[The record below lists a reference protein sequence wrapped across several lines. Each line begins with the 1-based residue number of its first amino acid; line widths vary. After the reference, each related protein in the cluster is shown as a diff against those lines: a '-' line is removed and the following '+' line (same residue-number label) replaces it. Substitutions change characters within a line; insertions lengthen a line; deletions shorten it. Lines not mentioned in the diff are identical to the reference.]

1 MRPMLWTAGV
11 AVMGALVLTLSAP
24 ARAATALVVQ
34 DNVALRAAAKDSA
47 PVQAQLARGEALEI
61 RGERLDHFQVY
72 DYRRERGGF
81 VRKSQLLPLD
91 GPAGEPASL
100 LAALRLVRQQP
111 GAESLGLG
119 LAAAYVQ
126 AATAQQ
132 MNGAS
137 GVEVLDAMGTLSERL
152 ADRASRNTPR
162 PDGSPS
168 PADVQVAAQ
177 LDVAARYG
185 IRFRTLERESGVV
198 QLCYDG
204 EAFRRVMA
212 MPAASPEQQAR
223 AALSLTR
230 ADCMAP
236 ATTPAQREPQEQW
249 RAEVLDKVTLQG
261 LPGHWKNRVLMRQVA
276 VWSSLADAR
285 ARRAQMAVPS
295 ALNVPL
301 AAASTSTSAS
311 ASASVSVSVSASAEA
326 AKTVSLEV
334 QRQAASAASSA
345 PAQIAQQ
352 IQQAQQA
359 QQAAAKALSAFALIN
374 PPDLADDD
382 QAAFNE
388 AVMRGNATRWLAVP
402 AAASE
407 QTLAGL
413 RLTVQAGQPGET
425 CLTLSAVNG
434 REALLR
440 HCGWGLVSAASARVN
455 REGTAVALA
464 SVPTDG
470 WRELWLL
477 RKTPQGWRLTVLP
490 PSAAQPGLGYAE
502 LAGFAPGGKEM
513 LVARESRAEGRY
525 RRSYEVVDLD
535 TLETR
540 RQAGEPALLGAFQR
554 WQSPDWKA
562 ASLSVR

>member
-11 AVMGALVLTLSAP
+11 AVMGALVLTVSAP
-24 ARAATALVVQ
+24 ALAATALVVQ
-34 DNVALRAAAKDSA
+34 DNVALRASAKDSA

-119 LAAAYVQ
+119 LVAAYVQ

-132 MNGAS
+132 MNGET

-185 IRFRTLERESGVV
+185 IRFRTIERESGVV

-230 ADCMAP
+230 ADCMTP
-236 ATTPAQREPQEQW
+236 STTPAQREPQEQW

-285 ARRAQMAVPS
+285 ARRAQMAVSPPP
-295 ALNVPL
+295 NVPL
-301 AAASTSTSAS
+301 AAS
-311 ASASVSVSVSASAEA
+311 SVSTAASAEA
-326 AKTVSLEV
+326 AKTASLEV
-334 QRQAASAASSA
+334 QRQAASTA
-345 PAQIAQQ
+345 PPQIAQQ
-352 IQQAQQA
+352 I

-413 RLTVQAGQPGET
+413 RLTVQPGQPGET

-434 REALLR
+434 RDALLR

-455 REGTAVALA
+455 REGSAVALA

-540 RQAGEPALLGAFQR
+540 RQAGEPGLLGAFQR

>member
-11 AVMGALVLTLSAP
+11 AVVGALVLTLSSQAQ
-24 ARAATALVVQ
+24 AQAATALVVQ
-34 DNVALRAAAKDSA
+34 DHVALRAAAKDSA

-91 GPAGEPASL
+91 GPAGTPASL

-126 AATAQQ
+126 AATAQD
-132 MNGAS
+132 MNGAN
-137 GVEVLDAMGTLSERL
+137 GVEVLDAMATLSERL

-162 PDGSPS
+162 PDGAPS

-185 IRFRTLERESGVV
+185 LRFRTLERESGVV

-204 EAFRRVMA
+204 EAFRRVLA
-212 MPAASPEQQAR
+212 MPAATAEQQAR
-223 AALSLTR
+223 AALALTR

-236 ATTPAQREPQEQW
+236 APTPAQREPMEQW
-249 RAEVLDKVTLQG
+249 RADVLEKVELRG
-261 LPGHWKNRVLMRQVA
+261 LASYWKNRVLMRQVA

-285 ARRAQMAVPS
+285 ARRAQIS
-295 ALNVPL
+295 AQNGP
-301 AAASTSTSAS
+301 
-311 ASASVSVSVSASAEA
+311 
-326 AKTVSLEV
+326 
-334 QRQAASAASSA
+334 A
-345 PAQIAQQ
+345 PQD
-352 IQQAQQA
+352 
-359 QQAAAKALSAFALIN
+359 AAAKALSAFALIQ
-374 PPDLADDD
+374 PSDLADDD

-388 AVMRGNATRWLAVP
+388 AVMRGNAARWLAMPP
-402 AAASE
+402 AAAD

-413 RLTVQAGQPGET
+413 RLTVQPGQPGET
-425 CLTLSAVNG
+425 CLTLSAVGG
-434 REALLR
+434 RDTLLR
-440 HCGWGLVSAASARVN
+440 HCGWGLVAASSARVN

-477 RKTPQGWRLTVLP
+477 RKTAQVWRLMVLP
-490 PSAAQPGLGYAE
+490 PAAAQPGIGYAE

-513 LVARESRAEGRY
+513 LVAREARAEGRY
-525 RRSYEVVDLD
+525 RRSYDVVDLD
-535 TLETR
+535 SLETR
-540 RQAGEPALLGAFQR
+540 RQAGDPSLLGAFQR
-554 WQSPDWKA
+554 WQAPDWKA
-562 ASLSVR
+562 ASLSLR

>member
-11 AVMGALVLTLSAP
+11 AVVGALVLTLSSQAQ
-24 ARAATALVVQ
+24 AATALVVQ

-61 RGERLDHFQVY
+61 RGERMDHFQVY

-81 VRKSQLLPLD
+81 VRKSQLLMLE

-126 AATAQQ
+126 AATAQD
-132 MNGAS
+132 MNGAT
-137 GVEVLDAMGTLSERL
+137 GVEVLDAMATLSERL

-204 EAFRRVMA
+204 EAFRRVLA
-212 MPAASPEQQAR
+212 MPAATAEQQAR
-223 AALSLTR
+223 AALALTR
-230 ADCMAP
+230 VDCMAP
-236 ATTPAQREPQEQW
+236 ATTPAQREPMEQW
-249 RAEVLDKVTLQG
+249 RADVLDKVELRG
-261 LPGHWKNRVLMRQVA
+261 LAPYWKNRVLMRQVA
-276 VWSSLADAR
+276 VWSSLADVR
-285 ARRAQMAVPS
+285 ARRVQMTVTNSAQPPTQSAPPASPQATAQTSAQTSAQMASPRG
-295 ALNVPL
+295 PGPQ
-301 AAASTSTSAS
+301 
-311 ASASVSVSVSASAEA
+311 E
-326 AKTVSLEV
+326 
-334 QRQAASAASSA
+334 
-345 PAQIAQQ
+345 
-352 IQQAQQA
+352 
-359 QQAAAKALSAFALIN
+359 AAAKALSSFALIQ
-374 PPDLADDD
+374 PADLADDD

-388 AVMRGNATRWLAVP
+388 AVMRGNAARWLALPP
-402 AAASE
+402 AAGE

-413 RLTVQAGQPGET
+413 RLTVQPGQPGET
-425 CLTLSAVNG
+425 CLTLSAVGG
-434 REALLR
+434 RDTLLR
-440 HCGWGLVSAASARVN
+440 HCGWGLVAASSARVN

-477 RKTPQGWRLTVLP
+477 RKTAQGWRLSVLP
-490 PSAAQPGLGYAE
+490 PAAAQPGIGYAE

-513 LVARESRAEGRY
+513 LVAREARAEGRY

-535 TLETR
+535 SLETR
-540 RQAGEPALLGAFQR
+540 RQAPDPSLLGAFQR
-554 WQSPDWKA
+554 WQAPDWKA
-562 ASLSVR
+562 AGLSLR

>member
-11 AVMGALVLTLSAP
+11 AVVGALVLTLSSQAQ
-24 ARAATALVVQ
+24 AATALVVQ

-126 AATAQQ
+126 SATAQD
-132 MNGAS
+132 MNGAT
-137 GVEVLDAMGTLSERL
+137 GVEVLDAMATLSERL

-204 EAFRRVMA
+204 EAFRRVLA
-212 MPAASPEQQAR
+212 MPAATAEQQAR
-223 AALSLTR
+223 AALALTR

-236 ATTPAQREPQEQW
+236 ATTPAQREPMEQW
-249 RAEVLDKVTLQG
+249 RADVLDKVELRG
-261 LPGHWKNRVLMRQVA
+261 LAPYWKNRVLMRQVA
-276 VWSSLADAR
+276 VWSSLADVR
-285 ARRAQMAVPS
+285 ARRVQMTATNSAQPSTQSALQASAQTNTQASTQASAQTSPQMA
-295 ALNVPL
+295 
-301 AAASTSTSAS
+301 
-311 ASASVSVSVSASAEA
+311 
-326 AKTVSLEV
+326 
-334 QRQAASAASSA
+334 SSRGPA
-345 PAQIAQQ
+345 PQE
-352 IQQAQQA
+352 
-359 QQAAAKALSAFALIN
+359 AAAKALSAFALIQ
-374 PPDLADDD
+374 PADLADDD

-388 AVMRGNATRWLAVP
+388 AVMRGNAARWLALP
-402 AAASE
+402 AAAAE

-413 RLTVQAGQPGET
+413 RLTVQPGQPGET
-425 CLTLSAVNG
+425 CLTLSAVGG
-434 REALLR
+434 RDTLVR
-440 HCGWGLVSAASARVN
+440 HCGWGLVASSSARVN

-477 RKTPQGWRLTVLP
+477 RKTPQGWRLTVMP
-490 PSAAQPGLGYAE
+490 PAAAQPGIGYAE

-513 LVARESRAEGRY
+513 LVAREARAEGRY

-535 TLETR
+535 SLETR
-540 RQAGEPALLGAFQR
+540 RQAPDPSQLGAFQR
-554 WQSPDWKA
+554 WQAPDWKA
-562 ASLSVR
+562 ASLSLR